1 LDILPEDQ
9 PYWRH
14 IYDRIHHIC
23 ALYGYRQIETP
34 IFEETSLFVR
44 SVGETTDIV
53 EKEMY
58 SLTDKGGDPITLR
71 PEFTAGTV
79 RAYIEHGMHTLPQP
93 VKLYSIGPAF
103 RYERPQAGRTFSPPD
118 EIEEGDREWRKHTPP
133 TYPGY
138 PLSISTLPSPL
149 WSVSVPRTR

>member
-1 LDILPEDQ
+1 MQYRAPRGTLDILPEDQ

-44 SVGETTDIV
+44 GVGETTDIV

-58 SLTDKGGDPITLR
+58 SFTDKGGDPITLR

-103 RYERPQAGRTFSPPD
+103 RYERPQAGR
-118 EIEEGDREWRKHTPP
+118 R
-133 TYPGY
+133 
-138 PLSISTLPSPL
+138 
-149 WSVSVPRTR
+149 VSF

>member
-1 LDILPEDQ
+1 MQYRAPRGTLDILPEDQ

-14 IYDRIHHIC
+14 IYERIHHIC

-58 SLTDKGGDPITLR
+58 SFTDKGGDPITLR
-71 PEFTAGTV
+71 PDHLYYAPLRLPTAPLESLRFSLAPLYPTCSLG
-79 RAYIEHGMHTLPQP
+79 LCP
-93 VKLYSIGPAF
+93 VSA
-103 RYERPQAGRTFSPPD
+103 R
-118 EIEEGDREWRKHTPP
+118 W
-133 TYPGY
+133 
-138 PLSISTLPSPL
+138 
-149 WSVSVPRTR
+149 